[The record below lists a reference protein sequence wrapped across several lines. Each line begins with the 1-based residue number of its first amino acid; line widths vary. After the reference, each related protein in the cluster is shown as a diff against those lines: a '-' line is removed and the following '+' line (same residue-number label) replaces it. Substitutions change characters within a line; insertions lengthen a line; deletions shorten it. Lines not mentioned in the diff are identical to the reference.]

1 MMSGASSNGRA
12 YEGPLHAGV
21 TRLLAAIRTEEWVFA
36 RALCPGQLDES
47 GTAAALSIKELVAG
61 ASAARRT
68 ATKLLH
74 TVVQGGEADGCE
86 EAGEPRLGTWTE
98 VHRDAHAA
106 MSDLWDAVER
116 VSEDQLAA
124 DAGPPRSHPQ
134 YLWRDV
140 VNLAVRGPFHSYA
153 DWHLRAGRVLGS
165 LAVLARWYE
174 AVRGPDLP
182 TKARSDASYDLACG
196 LARVGRLDAA
206 MEYLPD
212 AFSYND
218 RAAVPVLKAWARED
232 ADLAPLRERAD
243 FRTLVG
249 V

>member
-1 MMSGASSNGRA
+1 MTGTTSNGSA
-12 YEGPLHAGV
+12 QKGPLHAGV
-21 TRLLAAIRTEEWVFA
+21 TGLLAAIRTEEWVFA
-36 RALCPGQLDES
+36 RSLCPSQLEEA
-47 GTAAALSIKELVAG
+47 GTPAAPSIKELVAR

-68 ATKLLH
+68 ATKLLR
-74 TVVQGGEADGCE
+74 TVGHGGEADGCE
-86 EAGEPRLGTWTE
+86 EPGEPRLGTWVE

-106 MSDLWDAVER
+106 MSDLWAAVEQ
-116 VSEDQLAA
+116 VSEDQLTA

-140 VNLAVRGPFHSYA
+140 INLAVRGPFHSYA

-165 LAVLARWYE
+165 LAVLSRWYE

-182 TKARSDASYDLACG
+182 TKVRSDASYDLACG

-212 AFSYND
+212 AF
-218 RAAVPVLKAWARED
+218 
-232 ADLAPLRERAD
+232 
-243 FRTLVG
+243 T
-249 V
+249 